1 MLKRKNISKN
11 VIKEKKQFG
20 APLPKRKYAKNKIT
34 RAEKKLKRSSMLFIA
49 PSFLGILLFYALPFL
64 VIIFYS
70 VVDNPINREFVFL
83 DNFVK
88 LFKNSAFRMAAKNTL
103 IISITALPLAVLLS
117 LLLAVALEREVPLK
131 SKFRTFFLSPMM
143 VPAASVVLIWQV
155 LFHNN
160 GAVND
165 MLALLGLGGVDWL
178 KSDMAPVVV
187 VLLFLWKN
195 LGYNMIIFMSA
206 IANIPR
212 EPVEA
217 AAVDGAGKL
226 QQFLHIKLR
235 YLSPSILFVG
245 IISLINSFKVFREI
259 YLLTGNYP
267 YESLYTLQHF
277 MNNMLRKLDYQNLSA
292 ASIIMFI
299 VMVVIVGALFLIEN
313 KFGKDVE

>member
-1 MLKRKNISKN
+1 MQDKKNISKKRK
-11 VIKEKKQFG
+11 KEKKHSGMPFYN
-20 APLPKRKYAKNKIT
+20 AKKKNKIT
-34 RAEKKLKRSSMLFIA
+34 KSQKKLKRSSALFIA

-83 DNFVK
+83 ENFIK

-103 IISITALPLAVLLS
+103 LISVTALPLAVLLS

-165 MLALLGLGGVDWL
+165 ILKLIGLSGVDWL
-178 KSDMAPVVV
+178 KSDFAPVVV

-206 IANIPR
+206 ISNIPR

-299 VMVVIVGALFLIEN
+299 VMVAIVGILFLIEN